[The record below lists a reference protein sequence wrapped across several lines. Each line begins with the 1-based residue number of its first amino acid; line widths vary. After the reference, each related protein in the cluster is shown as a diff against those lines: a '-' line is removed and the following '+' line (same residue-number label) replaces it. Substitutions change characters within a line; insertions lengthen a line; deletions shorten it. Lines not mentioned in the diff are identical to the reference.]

1 MFSSPL
7 LSTRNQNEIFVFVP
21 VFSSLRERKAPVSA
35 RPHRRARAK
44 PNPAPHVRF
53 ARQNSLPEHPGTLA
67 GGFERGESQAGRPRS
82 KTRTPPLA
90 RRRRSGHIGEMVT
103 PSQSRQVN
111 RAKSVAPSQSREGN
125 RAKSVA
131 RSACALSRRDGRDS
145 RGGRPALY
153 IQRVV
158 IRPRDGSMRRR
169 NAPSE
174 TVSSPSRV
182 WRVGVS
188 AI

>member
-111 RAKSVAPSQSREGN
+111 RAKSVA
-125 RAKSVA
+125 

>member
-1 MFSSPL
+1 
-7 LSTRNQNEIFVFVP
+7 
-21 VFSSLRERKAPVSA
+21 
-35 RPHRRARAK
+35 
-44 PNPAPHVRF
+44 
-53 ARQNSLPEHPGTLA
+53 LPEHPGTLA

-103 PSQSRQVN
+103 PSQSRQV
-111 RAKSVAPSQSREGN
+111 N